1 MIEQIR
7 RWVIAV
13 WIKVTEFPF
22 WGPSVREIKNS
33 FEEAHRNEVH
43 QMLWDMVKSGKAKVV
58 RGDDGTDRFIA
69 VGDSY
74 DDEQ

>member
-7 RWVIAV
+7 RWVIAA

-22 WGPSVREIKNS
+22 GGPSVREIKDG

-43 QMLWDMVKSGKAKVV
+43 QMIWGMVRDGKARVE
-58 RGDDGTDRFIA
+58 RGDDGVDRFIA